1 MIYSEYAQFCL
12 SIGYKVLETSN
23 SVWIGPRYG
32 FFSRMP
38 LYETAPPQGPELEAL
53 FHQHHLVGL
62 TYAAETGC
70 KGKISHNYFVRDQNY
85 SLNNLSTNC
94 RRNVRKG
101 LNRCQ
106 IRLMSFDEL
115 YLLGMPL
122 NLDTLSRQRRSE
134 QLFSN
139 DNLWKRL
146 CRAGKELAQI
156 EVWGAF
162 VQNEL
167 GSYIITSRLGPVV
180 SVLFSHSRTDLLAA
194 HPSPA
199 LYFTMIQQLMQ
210 RPGVEA
216 VYNGAEWLTTSMGLD
231 RFKQGMGFIAEPVV
245 LVTQL
250 RPLTNRI
257 LLSKGMRR
265 TISSLGPLF
274 LKQNFHKRIEA
285 VLEMAELSS

>member
-23 SVWIGPRYG
+23 SVWIGPKYG

-53 FHQHHLVGL
+53 FHQHHLLGL
-62 TYAAETGC
+62 TFAAEAGC
-70 KGKISHNYFVRDQNY
+70 KGKISHNYFVRDHNY
-85 SLNNLSTNC
+85 SLNNLSSNC

-115 YLLGMPL
+115 YSHGMPL
-122 NLDTLSRQRRSE
+122 NLDTLSRQGRSD
-134 QLFSN
+134 QVFSN
-139 DNLWKRL
+139 DHHWKRL
-146 CRAGKELAQI
+146 CQAGKELEQI

-167 GSYIITSRLGPVV
+167 GSYIITSQLGPVV

-199 LYFTMIQQLMQ
+199 LYFTMIQSLLQ

-245 LVTQL
+245 LVTHL

-274 LKQNFHKRIEA
+274 LSQNFHQRIEA
-285 VLEMAELSS
+285 VLEMAHLSS

>member
-12 SIGYKVLETSN
+12 AIGYKILETSN

-38 LYETAPPQGPELEAL
+38 LYETIPPPEPEVEAL
-53 FHQHHLVGL
+53 FNQHRLLGIN
-62 TYAAETGC
+62 YAAEPGG

-85 SLNNLSTNC
+85 SMKNLSTNC
-94 RRNVRKG
+94 RRNVQKG
-101 LNRCQ
+101 LNNCQ
-106 IRLMSFDEL
+106 IRPMSFDEL
-115 YLLGMPL
+115 YHLGMPL

-139 DNLWKRL
+139 DNHWQRL
-146 CRAGKELAQI
+146 CGAGKELEQV

-167 GSYIITSRLGPVV
+167 ASYIITTRLGPVV
-180 SVLFSHSRTDLLAA
+180 SVLFSHSRTSLLSSHA
-194 HPSPA
+194 SPA
-199 LYFTMIQQLMQ
+199 LYFSMIQKLMQ
-210 RPGVEA
+210 TPGVEA
-216 VYNGAEWLTTSMGLD
+216 VYNGAEWLTTSKGLD

-250 RPLTNRI
+250 RPLANRI
-257 LLSKGMRR
+257 LLSRGMRR
-265 TISSLGPLF
+265 TISSLGPLL
-274 LKQNFHKRIEA
+274 LKQNFHQRIEA